1 MAAPTIISG
10 VADDSVILSNQKI
23 IDMDNRIAQLEPD
36 ATPLTTMTMKLN
48 KVSAKA
54 QKHEWLEDQNIP
66 RLTTLSVS
74 AASGDTTI
82 SVSTG
87 TGQYFRVRDTI
98 RIAST
103 GENVAVTAVSTDTLG
118 VKRAIGSVTGL
129 SAASGVDLV
138 KLANAAAEGATL
150 GTLQQTKKVAQF
162 NYTQIVR
169 QPWGF
174 TNTALATSWYGGNLN
189 DNEAK
194 KKLIEHK
201 YAIENMAFFGRRNL
215 DTTAGAVTGYAGGI
229 TDYIATN
236 ITTASSGALT
246 QATWEAFLQTLFR
259 YGSREKVVF
268 VSPIVYRALN
278 SFPLAKLAPND
289 SGPGVKDYGVQLSS
303 YQGGGTD
310 GKVMIALKRDWDD
323 FQRASP
329 QLGGIAVAIDMQY
342 VQWNPLI
349 NEGMNRDTKLLP
361 NRQANDEDSAKQ
373 EYLTEGTFTWKLEQ
387 CHGLLRGVTAY
398 S

>member
-1 MAAPTIISG
+1 MAAPTIIAG
-10 VADDSVILSNQKI
+10 VADDSLILSNQKI

-36 ATPLTTMTMKLN
+36 ATPLTTMTMKLS
-48 KVSAKA
+48 KTPAKA

-118 VKRAIGSVTGL
+118 VKRAVGSVTGL

-174 TNTALATSWYGGNLN
+174 TNTALATSWYGGNLD

-194 KKLIEHK
+194 KKLVEHK

-246 QATWEAFLQTLFR
+246 QSTWESFLQTIFR
-259 YGSREKVVF
+259 FGSREKVVF

-289 SGPGVKDYGVQLSS
+289 AGPGVKDYGVQLSS
-303 YQGGGTD
+303 YAGGGTD

-329 QLGGIAVAIDMQY
+329 QLGGIAVAIDMAY

-361 NRQANDEDSAKQ
+361 NRQANDEDSHKQ

-387 CHGLLRGVTAY
+387 VHGLLRGVTAF